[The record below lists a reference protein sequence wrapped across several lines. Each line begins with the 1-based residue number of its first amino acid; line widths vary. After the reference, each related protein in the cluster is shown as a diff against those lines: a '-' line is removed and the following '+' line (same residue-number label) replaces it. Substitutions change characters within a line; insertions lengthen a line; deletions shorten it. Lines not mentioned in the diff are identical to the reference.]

1 MTTAPTPCPHDY
13 THPVRKGRMR
23 YHCRNCDAD
32 ISLDV
37 LLLAEAELP
46 ARPIEPQT
54 WTAEDERDRLKHRA
68 GLL

>member
-1 MTTAPTPCPHDY
+1 MTPTPCPHDY

-46 ARPIEPQT
+46 TQTPEPQT
-54 WTAEDERDRLKHRA
+54 WTAEDERDRSKHRA